1 MKEERKEGRQ
11 EVSEGGRE
19 GGQKGKKE
27 RSDNTF
33 ILSLFTNMYKEEE
46 ILRHKFS
53 SAFETCYVTII
64 FLPKGK
70 NRHRLHFP
78 PVVIFPLAWEN
89 YTSELPHTEP
99 CKREQI

>member
-1 MKEERKEGRQ
+1 MREEEREGRK
-11 EVSEGGRE
+11 R
-19 GGQKGKKE
+19 KE

-33 ILSLFTNMYKEEE
+33 ILSLFTNMYKEEK

-53 SAFETCYVTII
+53 SEFETCYVTII